1 MTKVRKILT
10 VADDADM
17 RDALVALFALHP
29 DIDTVLVETGT
40 RGLEIAKPG
49 RVDLVM
55 MDVGLPEID

>member
-1 MTKVRKILT
+1 
-10 VADDADM
+10 M